1 MSNARTL
8 QVCIGEPAIEVGI
21 LWLSSSAGRSFSA
34 FQYSPSW
41 LRHPRAFALAPDLL
55 LSSEK
60 WFFHGDPQVA
70 HSSSLPPP
78 LADTIP
84 DAWGRGLLRKARGLS
99 RDPDEFALL
108 TAVDDFSRLG
118 ALRLRETESGPFLAA
133 AQDGTW
139 YVPPIVD
146 LSSLVSDIHCIETTH
161 PDREILQRMLGSSAS
176 LGGARP
182 KCTVRK
188 QHGDLA
194 LAKFTS
200 RFDTHPVE
208 KAEVLAMRLAESC
221 GIAVPR
227 AELVFTQDTAVA
239 VIDRFDRDGQRRIPY
254 LSAQSFLGLPSAVG
268 GSYVDFAER
277 LRQFSGD
284 VPRDLRELFA
294 RVSFSILIANTDD
307 HLKNHGLLYR
317 GTGGWRL
324 SPIFDVNPAPERDRR
339 LKTAILDPRD
349 TSASLALLMES
360 AEFFDLDQD
369 AARSLIVDQAERI
382 ADTWRDVARNCGM
395 SASEIREYDPAFVH
409 EESAFA
415 RSLGR
420 TQASAVRLS
429 ENSPGYSATRKS
441 TRKK

>member
-1 MSNARTL
+1 MSDARVL
-8 QVCIGEPAIEVGI
+8 QVCIGDPAIEVGT
-21 LWLSSSAGRSFSA
+21 LWLSSAGGRNFSA
-34 FQYSPSW
+34 FQYSAAW
-41 LRHPRAFALAPDLL
+41 LRHPRAFALSPDLP

-99 RDPDEFALL
+99 RDPDEFTLL
-108 TAVDDFSRLG
+108 TDVDDGSRLG
-118 ALRLRETESGPFLAA
+118 ALRLRESESGTFLAV
-133 AQDGTW
+133 AQDGAGR
-139 YVPPIVD
+139 VPPLVD
-146 LSSLVSDIHCIETTH
+146 LNSLVNDIHRIEAAH
-161 PDREILQRMLGSSAS
+161 PDREVLQRLLGSSAS

-188 QHGDLA
+188 PTGDLA

-208 KAEVLAMRLAESC
+208 KAEVLALRLAQAC

-227 AELVFTQDTAVA
+227 AELVFTQNTAVA
-239 VIDRFDRDGQRRIPY
+239 VLDRFDRDGPRRIPY
-254 LSAQSFLGLPSAVG
+254 LSAQSFLGLSSAVG
-268 GSYVDFAER
+268 GTYVDFAEQ
-277 LRQFSGD
+277 LRRFSGD

-294 RVSFSILIANTDD
+294 RVSFTILVSNADD

-317 GTGGWRL
+317 GAGGWRL
-324 SPIFDVNPAPERDRR
+324 SPMFDVNPAPERDRR

-349 TSASLALLMES
+349 TRASLGVLLEA
-360 AEFFDLDQD
+360 AEFFDLEQD
-369 AARSLIVDQAERI
+369 TARSLVVDQAERI
-382 ADTWRDVARNCGM
+382 AGLWRDVARRCGM
-395 SASEIREYDPAFVH
+395 TTREIREYEPAFTH

-420 TQASAVRLS
+420 TQASAAGIPESDPRA
-429 ENSPGYSATRKS
+429 PAPRKRQ
-441 TRKK
+441 RKG